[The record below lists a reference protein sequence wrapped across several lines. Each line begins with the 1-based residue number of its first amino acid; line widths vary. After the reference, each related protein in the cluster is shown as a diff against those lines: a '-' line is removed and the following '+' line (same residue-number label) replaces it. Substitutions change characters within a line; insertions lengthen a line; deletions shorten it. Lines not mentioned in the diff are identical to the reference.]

1 MDNDSVYTIY
11 GLKDPRTDLVRYIGI
26 TVNHPTVRLKEHLKK
41 AHQLNTPKDHWLC
54 QLQHLGLKPSVVILA
69 FAADAVE
76 AKAIEKLWI
85 QSEFA
90 SGWELTN
97 SDHLTSSY
105 DRRISQ
111 TGFFGDDRRS
121 TPHWADWLHGLLSQ
135 LLFAFSPLKHKA
147 MCEAGNSGLY
157 PGCRCCPTV
166 TSQPVNALNTQ
177 RTVVGADGW
186 TTAPRRSQAVGEA
199 REHLAGVQGRTDVR
213 DVSGFRTHSQR
224 PQAAPAPTL
233 TEKQER
239 VFAYF
244 EANARY
250 DKVKQAWVF
259 PTVKVMAEETGCA
272 GSYVQ
277 GLKVEWIENKV
288 IEGEDIERLD
298 PRDFR
303 ENVLRTRLEAPSPE
317 PTLTE
322 KQERIFA
329 YFNEHAVYDKLK
341 MTWVYPSVRVIAK
354 DLDTV
359 PSYVHELKLK
369 WEWRN
374 LV

>member
-105 DRRISQ
+105 DMRKFQ
-111 TGFFGDDRRS
+111 TGIFRVDERT
-121 TPHWADWLHGLLSQ
+121 TPHWADWLRKLLSE
-135 LLFAFSPLKHKA
+135 LIFAFSPLTGSHTP
-147 MCEAGNSGLY
+147 Y
-157 PGCRCCPTV
+157 PGERHVHSEDLRQSPNDP
-166 TSQPVNALNTQ
+166 SNA
-177 RTVVGADGW
+177 VDADGW
-186 TTAPRRSQAVGEA
+186 VVTSPQHRQALGLSVNNVVPA
-199 REHLAGVQGRTDVR
+199 AGVTEYLSADIAHEDDIERVDPRSVRQDVR
-213 DVSGFRTHSQR
+213 PAPLPRR
-224 PQAAPAPTL
+224 PQAAPEPPTL
-233 TEKQER
+233 TEKQEK

-250 DKVKQAWVF
+250 DKVKQAWIF
-259 PTVKVMAEETGCA
+259 PTVVVMAKETGCA

-277 GLKVEWIENKV
+277 GLKVEWLENKA
-288 IEGEDIERLD
+288 LD
-298 PRDFR
+298 EHDD
-303 ENVLRTRLEAPSPE
+303 
-317 PTLTE
+317 TE
-322 KQERIFA
+322 
-329 YFNEHAVYDKLK
+329 
-341 MTWVYPSVRVIAK
+341 
-354 DLDTV
+354 
-359 PSYVHELKLK
+359 
-369 WEWRN
+369 
-374 LV
+374 